1 MAKEKTEQLILTWL
15 AGGFFLLLGVWI
27 VSNLEL
33 NIGVSWVS
41 YVFALL
47 ISFVLFLVAGLC
59 WVTVSVG
66 VHHTGHG

>member
-1 MAKEKTEQLILTWL
+1 MAKEKQEQLIITWM
-15 AGGFFLLLGVWI
+15 AGGFFILLGTWI

-47 ISFVLFLVAGLC
+47 IAFVLFLVAGLC
-59 WVTVSVG
+59 WITVSVG
-66 VHHTGHG
+66 VRRS

>member
-1 MAKEKTEQLILTWL
+1 MAREKTEQLILTWL

-66 VHHTGHG
+66 VHHPGHN